1 MRSFSLPV
9 RPIKTW
15 STEEIQ
21 QLRQLAVAGESAE
34 AIAMKLRRSPS
45 AIRNKA
51 TMHGF
56 SLKSRSPD
64 THTGACCD
72 DYDLPQAAS
81 SG

>member
-9 RPIKTW
+9 RPIKAW

-21 QLRQLAVAGESAE
+21 QLRQLAIAGESPE
-34 AIAMKLRRSPS
+34 AIAMKLRRSAS

-51 TMHGF
+51 TMHGI
-56 SLKSRSPD
+56 SLKSRSHD
-64 THTGACCD
+64 THADSCCD

-81 SG
+81 SR